1 MKELF
6 VILLINLF
14 QKGFSYGQGDF
25 DRMRR
30 LEFKNSQL
38 QSRLLNIERKLET
51 QQAAQGDLNNKVE
64 FIRINR
70 DIKFQVILRLP
81 VSEDFRINHT
91 FIMNLIAI

>member
-14 QKGFSYGQGDF
+14 QKGFCYGQGDF

-70 DIKFQVILRLP
+70 DIKFEYLNQRASALRNTGAP
-81 VSEDFRINHT
+81 VPRHFR
-91 FIMNLIAI
+91 L